1 MGYGGLGDHEMAWL
15 FHVIEAEL
23 LTTQILK
30 RRSHAER
37 SDTEASLLN
46 TNRMT
51 NRHSRKL

>member
-30 RRSHAER
+30 RRSHSEQ
-37 SDTEASLLN
+37 SDT
-46 TNRMT
+46 
-51 NRHSRKL
+51 